1 VKLAILTQYYP
12 PEMGA
17 PQARLSELAEGFAA
31 AGHDVSVLTAM
42 PNYPTGVIHPGY
54 GGAWKRETRGGVRV
68 LRTCLYP
75 TQRADRVRR
84 LASYFSFV
92 ASSACVGTALLDP
105 PDYLMVESPPL
116 FLGLSG
122 AWLGRR
128 TRARVIFNV
137 SDLWPD
143 SAIRLGL
150 VREGSLAC
158 RMSERLEAYCY
169 RRAWLVTG
177 QSRGILESIAERFP
191 SSARYH
197 LSNGVDVA
205 RFAPERAAPTAP
217 AVRASLACNGSTLA
231 LYAGLHGLAQG
242 LEQILAVAH
251 ELRGDDVRFALVGD
265 GPDKRALQDEARTRA
280 LDNVGFH
287 DPRPRDEMPAL
298 VAAADI
304 VLVTL
309 KTELPGAVPSKLYEA
324 MASSRAIV
332 LVATGEPAEIV
343 RRSEAGLVVPPGDTA
358 ALAQAIRTLAADP
371 ELRARL
377 GANGR
382 RCAEREYDRATII
395 ARFMTHLEEHLH
407 DAPAH

>member
-1 VKLAILTQYYP
+1 MKLAILTQYYP
-12 PEMGA
+12 PELGA

-31 AGHDVSVLTAM
+31 AGHAVTVLTAM
-42 PNYPTGVIHPGY
+42 PNYPQGAIYPGY
-54 GGAWKRETRGGVRV
+54 GGAWKRERRGGVNV

-75 TQRADRVRR
+75 TQRPDRLHR

-92 ASSACVGTALLDP
+92 ASSACVGTALLQP

-122 AWLGRR
+122 VWLSRR
-128 TRARVIFNV
+128 TRARLIFNV

-150 VREGSLAC
+150 VRADSLAG
-158 RMSERLEAYCY
+158 RMSARLEAYCY
-169 RRAWLVTG
+169 RKAWLVTG
-177 QSRGILESIAERFP
+177 QSRGILASIAERFP
-191 SSARYH
+191 ASTRYH

-205 RFAPERAAPTAP
+205 RFSPARATP
-217 AVRASLACNGSTLA
+217 AVRASVSPNGSTLA

-242 LEQILAVAH
+242 LEQVLAVADA
-251 ELRGDDVRFALVGD
+251 LRGDHMRFALVGD
-265 GPDKRALQDEARTRA
+265 GPEKKALQEQARTRG

-304 VLVTL
+304 IPVTL

-324 MASSRAIV
+324 MASARPIV
-332 LVATGEPAEIV
+332 LVATGEPADIV
-343 RRSEAGLVVPPGDTA
+343 RRNEVGLVVAPGDVQGLVA
-358 ALAQAIRTLAADP
+358 ALRTLAADP
-371 ELRARL
+371 ALRARL
-377 GANGR
+377 GENGR
-382 RCAEREYDRATII
+382 RCAEREYDRGRII
-395 ARFMTHLEEHLH
+395 ARFMAHLEEHLH
-407 DAPAH
+407 DVPVH